1 MVEVKKDLKTQDW
14 ELRYFCLFSVLI
26 LFVAAFYFNT
36 PKEVCDFLN
45 NICDSN
51 FVTYKKDD
59 LGYWRVDSTFFT
71 IKKIREYESVCC
83 D

>member
-1 MVEVKKDLKTQDW
+1 MHKSKIILIFAVTKKNKIMEQKKYKVGYYEGIVYKT
-14 ELRYFCLFSVLI
+14 
-26 LFVAAFYFNT
+26 AYFNT
-36 PKEVCDFLN
+36 PSEVCDFLN

-71 IKKIREYESVCC
+71 IKK
-83 D
+83 